1 MSALSPVSLQSHR
14 PPSLPAPTQIPA
26 SRSNSGTYPRGY
38 RARRHIFA
46 AVMQPEERPSSEKGL
61 KWQAAVLS
69 AMAPLLLGKAP
80 SALAQ
85 VDPIT
90 TASFVDSMTVPALF
104 TTLMS
109 GAVYAALQSKETKD
123 VLSQLK
129 EGIRHDRA
137 QLIYKASKFKG
148 ESLPIASICRSVLPS

>member
-1 MSALSPVSLQSHR
+1 MSLQSHR

-26 SRSNSGTYPRGY
+26 SRSRFGTYPGDD
-38 RARRHIFA
+38 RARRHICA
-46 AVMQPEERPSSEKGL
+46 AELQPEQRSSSEKGL

-69 AMAPLLLGKAP
+69 AVAPLLLGRAP

-129 EGIRHDRA
+129 EGIRHDSA
-137 QLIYKASKFKG
+137 QLIYRATYKG
-148 ESLPIASICRSVLPS
+148 ELCQLHPFVCSVLPS

>member
-1 MSALSPVSLQSHR
+1 
-14 PPSLPAPTQIPA
+14 
-26 SRSNSGTYPRGY
+26 
-38 RARRHIFA
+38 
-46 AVMQPEERPSSEKGL
+46 
-61 KWQAAVLS
+61 
-69 AMAPLLLGKAP
+69 MAPLLLAKAP
-80 SALAQ
+80 PALAQ

-129 EGIRHDRA
+129 EGIRHDSS
-137 QLIYKASKFKG
+137 QLIYRAVKILGGFCQLHADF
-148 ESLPIASICRSVLPS
+148 CSVLSF